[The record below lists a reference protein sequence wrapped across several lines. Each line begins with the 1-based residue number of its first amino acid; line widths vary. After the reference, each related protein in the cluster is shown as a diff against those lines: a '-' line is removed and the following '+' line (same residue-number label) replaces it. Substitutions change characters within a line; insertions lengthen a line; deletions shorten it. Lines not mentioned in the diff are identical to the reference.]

1 MDLVADLPVTIH
13 DYRWV
18 LVVQDY
24 LTKYVLMFPIASKDA
39 LTIAALL
46 VHQVFYRFGFP
57 KKIQSDQGSE
67 FNNLLLRGILD
78 AASVKQAPTIL

>member
-1 MDLVADLPVTIH
+1 MDLVGELAVTIH

-57 KKIQSDQGSE
+57 KKIQSGLIKDLSSTIYYSE
-67 FNNLLLRGILD
+67 EFWM
-78 AASVKQAPTIL
+78 QHQ